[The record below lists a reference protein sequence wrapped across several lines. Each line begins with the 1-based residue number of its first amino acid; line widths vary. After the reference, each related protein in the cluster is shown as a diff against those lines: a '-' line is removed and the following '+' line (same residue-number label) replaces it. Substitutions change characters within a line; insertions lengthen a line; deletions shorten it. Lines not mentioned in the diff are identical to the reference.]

1 LPRKVQSAGRP
12 DRRKKRAAYRPA
24 TPATQSAPG
33 SATQR
38 APVAT
43 APAAAT
49 MSSARSAWG
58 TPRSASRNTGTI
70 RDEDHNYIYADLRRI
85 GILTALVFL
94 VLIALT
100 VILK

>member
-1 LPRKVQSAGRP
+1 
-12 DRRKKRAAYRPA
+12 
-24 TPATQSAPG
+24 
-33 SATQR
+33 
-38 APVAT
+38 
-43 APAAAT
+43 